1 MSIIYKALIC
11 YGSRPELIKLSPLYH
26 KLKTTK
32 NILPILCNTGQH
44 KDLLTPHMNSLNLKA
59 DVQLNVMRKGQSLD
73 QLMMQLFAQLP
84 EVFQKFRPDIVIV
97 QGDTASA
104 LACAIIARKKQCPI
118 AHIEAGLRTYD
129 HKSPFPEEIYRQN
142 ISKLARWHF
151 CPTQKAQ
158 QNLLSEGYEPEAIF
172 VTGNTSVDMILDMQ
186 KKLANDREISVS
198 CGPKETP
205 KKKPKRQKPFFLI
218 TLHRRES
225 QGTPLVTII
234 NSLLE
239 FANSRP
245 EFDFIFPLHPNPA
258 SSDMIKAL
266 LGGADNIRLIAPL
279 AYPRFVQLMS
289 EAFAIITD
297 SGGIQEEGPALNTP
311 VIVIRNKTERA
322 EGVEN
327 GCLRLAGTDRNS
339 ILSELNLLID
349 DKAHYK
355 AMQEAPNPFGDGK
368 ASDQITS
375 HLIDIIERDFPE
387 NVSPEIIPA
396 E

>member
-1 MSIIYKALIC
+1 MSIMRKALIC

-26 KLKTTK
+26 KLRLSG
-32 NILPILCNTGQH
+32 NITPILCNTGQH
-44 KDLLTPHMNSLNLKA
+44 KDLLPLHMNSLNLKA

-73 QLMMQLFAQLP
+73 QLMAQLFAQLP
-84 EVFQKFRPDIVIV
+84 EVFQKFRPDIAII

-129 HKSPFPEEIYRQN
+129 HNSPFPEEIYRQN
-142 ISKLARWHF
+142 ISKLAQWHF
-151 CPTQKAQ
+151 CPTQTAQ
-158 QNLLSEGYEPEAIF
+158 QNLLREGYEPEAIF
-172 VTGNTSVDMILDMQ
+172 ITGNTSVDMILDMQ
-186 KKLANDREISVS
+186 KKLTDERIMSS
-198 CGPKETP
+198 GPKI
-205 KKKPKRQKPFFLI
+205 RKPFFLI

-225 QGTPLVTII
+225 QGAPLAAII
-234 NSLLE
+234 ASLLD
-239 FANSRP
+239 FAHSRP

-266 LGGADNIRLIAPL
+266 LGNADNIRLITPL
-279 AYPRFVQLMS
+279 AYPEFVQLMS
-289 EAFAIITD
+289 DAFAIITD
-297 SGGIQEEGPALNTP
+297 SGGIQEEAPALNTP

-339 ILSELNLLID
+339 ILYELNLLID

-355 AMQEAPNPFGDGK
+355 AMQDAPNPFGDGK
-368 ASDQITS
+368 ASERITR
-375 HLIDIIERDFPE
+375 HLIDIIERNFPE
-387 NVSPEIIPA
+387 NAPPENIPA

>member
-1 MSIIYKALIC
+1 MSIMRKALIC

-26 KLKTTK
+26 KLRLSG
-32 NILPILCNTGQH
+32 NIMPILCNTGQH
-44 KDLLTPHMNSLNLKA
+44 KDLLPLHMSSLNLKA

-73 QLMMQLFAQLP
+73 QLMAQLFAQLP
-84 EVFQKFRPDIVIV
+84 EVFQKFRPDIAII

-129 HKSPFPEEIYRQN
+129 HNSPFPEEIYRQN
-142 ISKLARWHF
+142 ISKLAHWHF
-151 CPTQKAQ
+151 CPTQTAQ

-172 VTGNTSVDMILDMQ
+172 ITGNTSVDMILDMQ
-186 KKLANDREISVS
+186 KKLADERIMSR
-198 CGPKETP
+198 GPKIE
-205 KKKPKRQKPFFLI
+205 KPFFLI

-225 QGTPLVTII
+225 QGAPLAAII

-239 FANSRP
+239 FAHSRP

-258 SSDMIKAL
+258 SSDMIKGQLDAVT
-266 LGGADNIRLIAPL
+266 NIRLITPL
-279 AYPRFVQLMS
+279 AYPQFVQLMS
-289 EAFAIITD
+289 DAFAIITD
-297 SGGIQEEGPALNTP
+297 SGGIQEEAPALNTP

-339 ILSELNLLID
+339 ILYELNLLID

-355 AMQEAPNPFGDGK
+355 AMQDAPNPFGDGK
-368 ASDQITS
+368 ASDRITR
-375 HLIDIIERDFPE
+375 HLRDIIERNFPE
-387 NVSPEIIPA
+387 NAAPENIPA

>member
-1 MSIIYKALIC
+1 MSIMRKALIC

-26 KLKTTK
+26 KLRLSG
-32 NILPILCNTGQH
+32 NIMPILCNTGQH
-44 KDLLTPHMNSLNLKA
+44 KDLLPPHMNSLNLKA

-73 QLMMQLFAQLP
+73 QLMAQLFAQLP
-84 EVFQKFRPDIVIV
+84 KVFQKFRPDIAIV

-172 VTGNTSVDMILDMQ
+172 VTGNTSVDMVLEMQ
-186 KKLANDREISVS
+186 KKLTDEREMSN
-198 CGPKETP
+198 GPKIR
-205 KKKPKRQKPFFLI
+205 KSFFLI

-225 QGTPLVTII
+225 QGAPLVGII

-266 LGGADNIRLIAPL
+266 LGDADNIRLIAPL
-279 AYPRFVQLMS
+279 AYPKFIQLMS

-297 SGGIQEEGPALNTP
+297 SGGIQEEAPTLNTP

-339 ILSELNLLID
+339 ILYELNLLID

-368 ASDQITS
+368 ASDRITR
-375 HLIDIIERDFPE
+375 HLIDIIERNFSKNAAPE
-387 NVSPEIIPA
+387 NIPA